1 MAMSVFTFLVPCWA
15 IPLERWQCLFYFP
28 TLCVC
33 SCVRACACACVGD
46 RAICMMDS
54 HGYAND
60 PLQIM
65 IALDLVVWVCTQVD
79 CCGCTFMLYC
89 VHDHRSMIVLI
100 HLTKW
105 YWFPR
110 VCDTHQH
117 AWCFERLWLVTVE
130 HVDTR
135 RKHRRETLPV
145 RYSSPNAKLYR
156 IFVVKMGYPHCHILT
171 SKALWE

>member
-1 MAMSVFTFLVPCWA
+1 MLGHTLRTLAMSILLSYSVCVF
-15 IPLERWQCLFYFP
+15 
-28 TLCVC
+28 VC
-33 SCVRACACACVGD
+33 ARMRLRACGWSCNLYDGLSWLCEW
-46 RAICMMDS
+46 
-54 HGYAND
+54 

-145 RYSSPNAKLYR
+145 RYSSPNAKLCR